1 MIPIL
6 KSINSSFTAPF
17 TLSTP
22 SHNLPYKLKLTYYY
36 AALFRYIYSVIA
48 FNMIVPMRRI
58 AGTDVITSIVSIRAA
73 QSSAL
78 TLSYKLQ
85 IWRNNETEQA
95 LRLTMEKVIQ
105 YLGRFSY
112 LAILIEG
119 SIQAISPSTRLPRLS
134 KPIISNPP
142 LLFLFFHSCSN
153 KPALLTKAK
162 DLCNTI
168 LA

>member
-1 MIPIL
+1 
-6 KSINSSFTAPF
+6 
-17 TLSTP
+17 
-22 SHNLPYKLKLTYYY
+22 
-36 AALFRYIYSVIA
+36 
-48 FNMIVPMRRI
+48 MIVPMRRI
-58 AGTDVITSIVSIRAA
+58 AGIDAITLTVSIRAA

-95 LRLTMEKVIQ
+95 LKLTMEKVIQ

-134 KPIISNPP
+134 KPIIFNPP
-142 LLFLFFHSCSN
+142 LLFLLFHSCSIN
-153 KPALLTKAK
+153 LLTLAK
-162 DLCNTI
+162 DLYDTI
-168 LA
+168 LS